1 MPKRHTLSVA
11 ACSLAL
17 AATCLAG
24 AIPAAASSQPSVTS
38 SFTVPA
44 APEGSSMPTAAEVEA
59 AKGDKAATDA
69 MISRLESS
77 LAASRDQL
85 EQAET
90 EALQAQDVL
99 LTATE
104 ERDARVAEADRA
116 REQVKLAKT
125 YLDQSREAVGNIAA
139 DLYRGG
145 ASSSTLGILLQDDES
160 NDVFYKAATIDA
172 LSQSQSHKLNS
183 AAEAQ
188 ALVDAWQ
195 DYSSAA
201 EKAAKKATEDYDQA
215 ASTAN
220 STLNRYESAVD
231 PQRKLR
237 DELIG
242 HLATLQEQEEA
253 EVRKQ
258 VEKAEAKA
266 DEEKLDSVI
275 AQDTE
280 PKVEDNEQAPTVGQ
294 VTPLTVEKPQELAAS
309 EPEDSQEQDKPNVAP
324 TPEVE
329 TEQAEEEK
337 PQEAA
342 KPTPKPEQSK
352 APEPEQPKAEK
363 PKATEK
369 REETSKPKADKPK
382 ESTKPKTEKPKAE
395 KPKETAKPKPK
406 PQPQPQA
413 TPKPTPKPK
422 PKPQPK
428 PQVTEKPK
436 ETITPQSSSNYS
448 AAISWAMKTAND
460 PSKYYVFGANGPNA
474 FDCSSFAQRAFA
486 QSGISLPR
494 SSTQQYQAAPQYVS
508 LSQLRPGDLVFSS
521 SNGGA
526 SMYHVAIYIGNGQV
540 VHARNPQAGISVTP
554 LSYVNNI
561 MPRAAR
567 Y

>member
-44 APEGSSMPTAAEVEA
+44 APEGSSMPTAAEVES

-85 EQAET
+85 EQAEA

-369 REETSKPKADKPK
+369 PEETSKPKADKPK

-395 KPKETAKPKPK
+395 KPKETAKPKP
-406 PQPQPQA
+406 QPQPQA

-422 PKPQPK
+422 PK

>member
-44 APEGSSMPTAAEVEA
+44 APEGSSMPTAAEVET

-85 EQAET
+85 EQAEA

-145 ASSSTLGILLQDDES
+145 ASSSTLGILLQDDEP

-294 VTPLTVEKPQELAAS
+294 VTPLTVRK
-309 EPEDSQEQDKPNVAP
+309 
-324 TPEVE
+324 
-329 TEQAEEEK
+329 
-337 PQEAA
+337 
-342 KPTPKPEQSK
+342 
-352 APEPEQPKAEK
+352 QPSRPRSRSRARH
-363 PKATEK
+363 P
-369 REETSKPKADKPK
+369 S
-382 ESTKPKTEKPKAE
+382 
-395 KPKETAKPKPK
+395 
-406 PQPQPQA
+406 
-413 TPKPTPKPK
+413 
-422 PKPQPK
+422 
-428 PQVTEKPK
+428 
-436 ETITPQSSSNYS
+436 QSS
-448 AAISWAMKTAND
+448 
-460 PSKYYVFGANGPNA
+460 
-474 FDCSSFAQRAFA
+474 QRPK
-486 QSGISLPR
+486 SRRPPR
-494 SSTQQYQAAPQYVS
+494 SPRKPASRRRISPRNQRSQRRKSPRLRSRRKPPSPSRSRSRSRRPLRSLLPSRS
-508 LSQLRPGDLVFSS
+508 LSRS
-521 SNGGA
+521 
-526 SMYHVAIYIGNGQV
+526 
-540 VHARNPQAGISVTP
+540 
-554 LSYVNNI
+554 LS
-561 MPRAAR
+561 RR
-567 Y
+567 